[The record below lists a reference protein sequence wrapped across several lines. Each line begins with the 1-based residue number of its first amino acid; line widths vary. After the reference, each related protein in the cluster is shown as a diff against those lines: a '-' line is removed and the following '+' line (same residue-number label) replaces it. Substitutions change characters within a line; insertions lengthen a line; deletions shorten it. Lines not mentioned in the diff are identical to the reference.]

1 MPKIELL
8 NIDTFGQTYNTSNQN
23 QTYILSSSS
32 ISTAPNAYNITVPLN
47 FTRSNVK
54 KISLKNIEMPIGF
67 PSIRATSN
75 LHIFTVASDIAY
87 NTSYSIVLSDK
98 NYTQISTLIADINS
112 QFTTTYPTAALTL
125 SLNANGNVQI
135 ATTNSA
141 LFASNIYVK
150 PSNLAYLLGYRSA
163 YNVLTTRQTVAAAS
177 FRLSLDDYVN
187 IYFPQF
193 SSQAQNTNGTVCSFK
208 IPLNTVNGVVYY
220 RADTNPPFINVA
232 QNFHFGT
239 ITILVSDKFGYSL
252 NSWGQDYSFT
262 IELEYA

>member
-1 MPKIELL
+1 MRVELL

-23 QTYILSSSS
+23 QTYSLSSSS
-32 ISTAPNAYNITVPLN
+32 ISTAPNAYNITVPLS

-67 PSIRATSN
+67 PTIRATSN
-75 LHIFTVASDIAY
+75 LHIFTVASDAAY
-87 NTSYSIVLSDK
+87 STSYTIVLSDK
-98 NYTQISTLIADINS
+98 NYTQIATLIADINTA
-112 QFTTTYPTAALTL
+112 FTSTYPTAALTL
-125 SLNANGNVQI
+125 ALNANGNIQI
-135 ATTNSA
+135 STTNSA
-141 LFASNIYVK
+141 LFTSNIYVK

-163 YNVLTTRQTVAAAS
+163 YDVLTTRQTVAAAS

-193 SSQAQNTNGTVCSFK
+193 SSRAQNTNGTVCSFK

-232 QNFHFGT
+232 QNFHFNS
-239 ITILVSDKFGYSL
+239 ITILISDKWGYSL
-252 NSWGQDYSFT
+252 NSYGHDLSLS